1 MSIEEIIL
9 GEWRVKAS
17 GDVAQ
22 SSGLGAE
29 HALPCRDGARPA
41 IYVGSQTKQLV
52 GSLLQLFFSA
62 HDVVTASIKYRADSL
77 FATTAYVLHLAV
89 DSELHVNISVCENF
103 CICRIAY
110 YSIFKANISRFSLRL
125 IL

>member
-1 MSIEEIIL
+1 MCIGIVNRSFTLSIEEIIF

-17 GDVAQ
+17 GDGAQ
-22 SSGLGAE
+22 SSGLGVE
-29 HALPCRDGARPA
+29 HALPCRGSGRPA

-77 FATTAYVLHLAV
+77 FAARAYVLSLAL
-89 DSELHVNISVCENF
+89 DYELKPKYF
-103 CICRIAY
+103 CV
-110 YSIFKANISRFSLRL
+110 L
-125 IL
+125 